1 MRISVCYIVKNEA
14 ANLTRSLSTV
24 KDFADELIVA
34 DTGSADASKE
44 IAARAGAKGLDFA
57 RRPEIGSFS
66 LTLTRAFC
74 TRRRCEP
81 RWRSWMRY
89 ARRLTR

>member
-24 KDFADELIVA
+24 KDSADELIVA

-44 IAARAGAKGLDFA
+44 IAARAGAKVLDFA
-57 RRPEIGSFS
+57 WQDDFAAAKNFALDAATGDLS
-66 LTLTRAFC
+66 LIHI
-74 TRRRCEP
+74 
-81 RWRSWMRY
+81 
-89 ARRLTR
+89 